1 MKKLMFFL
9 TLAGVLLSC
18 QNHSKRTETV
28 DDDTLTISSLISAL
42 VEDNFYSFEG
52 IIPAADAQGIR
63 YHLQINDIDD
73 SYTLQ
78 TTYQGAENGNDRTF
92 VTHGTRKIIHGT
104 KSDPDAVVYQLI
116 PNDGDT
122 PINLVVRNDSTLRF
136 PTDSLEDIR
145 SEHNYDL
152 TVVYPKE

>member
-1 MKKLMFFL
+1 MKKFMFFL
-9 TLAGVLLSC
+9 TLAGVLFSC

-28 DDDTLTISSLISAL
+28 EDDTLTVASLISAL
-42 VEDNFYSFEG
+42 VEDNFHSFEG

-63 YHLQINDIDD
+63 YNLQINDMND

-78 TTYQGAENGNDRTF
+78 TTYLGADNGNDRTF
-92 VTHGTRKIIHGT
+92 VTHGTRKIIQGT
-104 KSDPDAVVYQLI
+104 KSDPDAIVYQLI

-136 PTDSLEDIR
+136 LTDSLGDIR

-152 TVVYPKE
+152 TVVYPEE